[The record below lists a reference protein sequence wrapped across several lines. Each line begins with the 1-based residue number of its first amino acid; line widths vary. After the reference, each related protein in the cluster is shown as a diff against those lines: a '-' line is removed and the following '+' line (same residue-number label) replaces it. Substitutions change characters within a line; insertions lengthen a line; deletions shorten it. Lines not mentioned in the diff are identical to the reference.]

1 MSTNPRLFLPPLLFY
16 ELNECYQAWLYEK
29 VEKAELSKRWIVPI
43 VLAST
48 IIKIATRILGA
59 FEKIFT
65 GGFAVVASIF
75 RMYQFSVFHSL
86 SLLYQTISIPV
97 ISILYIF
104 IDILQ
109 IVVNTDD
116 AYFDYKS
123 FVIRE
128 KRIAQINLSHYQGGY
143 IGSMDH
149 ITELLKAKNHVL
161 LG

>member
-29 VEKAELSKRWIVPI
+29 IDKAELSKRWIVPI

-59 FEKIFT
+59 FEKIFS
-65 GGFAVVASIF
+65 GGVAVVESIF
-75 RMYQFSVFHSL
+75 RMYQFSIYYSFF
-86 SLLYQTISIPV
+86 LLGQTIGNSV
-97 ISILYIF
+97 LSILYIF

-109 IVVNTDD
+109 IVVKIDD
-116 AYFDYKS
+116 ACFDYKS

-128 KRIAQINLSHYQGGY
+128 KRIAQINLSHYQRGS
-143 IGSMDH
+143 IGSRDH

>member
-1 MSTNPRLFLPPLLFY
+1 MSTRSPVFLPPLLFY

-29 VEKAELSKRWIVPI
+29 VDKAELSKRWIAPI

-59 FEKIFT
+59 LENIFS
-65 GGFAVVASIF
+65 GGVAVVESIF
-75 RMYQFSVFHSL
+75 CMYMTSIFNVFFISG
-86 SLLYQTISIPV
+86 QTIGTSVLSIF
-97 ISILYIF
+97 YIF
-104 IDILQ
+104 VDILQ
-109 IVVNTDD
+109 IVVKIDN
-116 AYFDYKS
+116 ACFDYKR

-128 KRIAQINLSHYQGGY
+128 KRIAQINVSHYQRGS
-143 IGSMDH
+143 IGSRDH